1 MKAIQLYYPPEWAHC
16 YGCGY
21 LNAHGLH
28 IRTYWDP
35 EKGESETRFTPRP
48 YHTAIPGF
56 VYGGLLA
63 SLVDCHSTATAAAA
77 KAQAEGLSLEATP
90 LRFVTASL
98 KVDFLKPTPL
108 GPDLRL
114 VGRPKEVKGRKV
126 VVETELYA
134 AGTLTVRGEAVL
146 VQIAEGFGG
155 GAG

>member
-21 LNAHGLH
+21 LNAH
-28 IRTYWDP
+28 
-35 EKGESETRFTPRP
+35 
-48 YHTAIPGF
+48 
-56 VYGGLLA
+56 
-63 SLVDCHSTATAAAA
+63 CHSTATAAAA

-114 VGRPKEVKGRKV
+114 VGRPQEVKGRKV

>member
-1 MKAIQLYYPPEWAHC
+1 M
-16 YGCGY
+16 
-21 LNAHGLH
+21 
-28 IRTYWDP
+28 
-35 EKGESETRFTPRP
+35 
-48 YHTAIPGF
+48 
-56 VYGGLLA
+56 
-63 SLVDCHSTATAAAA
+63 A

-114 VGRPKEVKGRKV
+114 VGRPQEVKGRKV